1 MIYQYFHIIF
11 LHFSNCYFFHRYK
24 VYNFVLVSLLNVSI
38 SINNQ
43 LVLMINIMMMTMI
56 RDDDDDDD
64 QMLVLYAVRAMPA
77 YLLSAQGQPTGVRTT
92 LMMMVMM
99 MMVMLMM
106 QMLMLMLMMM
116 IIVVLHIHMIV
127 SS

>member
-38 SINNQ
+38 FINNQ
-43 LVLMINIMMMTMI
+43 LVLMINIKMMTMI

-77 YLLSAQGQPTGVRTT
+77 YLLSAQGQPTGVRT
-92 LMMMVMM
+92 MM
-99 MMVMLMM
+99 MMIKMLMVM
-106 QMLMLMLMMM
+106 VTI
-116 IIVVLHIHMIV
+116 IIVPFAH
-127 SS
+127 